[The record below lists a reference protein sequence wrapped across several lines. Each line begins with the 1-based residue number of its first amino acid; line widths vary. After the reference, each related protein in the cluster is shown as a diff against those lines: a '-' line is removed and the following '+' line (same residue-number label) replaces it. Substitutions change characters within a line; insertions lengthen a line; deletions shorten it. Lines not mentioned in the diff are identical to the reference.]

1 MYAAF
6 LLGDLHVSEQAASAL
21 KRVPLDLIAR
31 HAVNEHGHITV
42 REARRNEKA
51 MKDAGEIL
59 SRYLID
65 PTNPKLGHVL
75 VITSETWNETNVKL
89 ETET

>member
-1 MYAAF
+1 M
-6 LLGDLHVSEQAASAL
+6 
-21 KRVPLDLIAR
+21 
-31 HAVNEHGHITV
+31 

-75 VITSETWNETNVKL
+75 VITSESWSETNVKL